1 MEPKGKLTF
10 IKCEFT
16 QKNNVA
22 IYADLFFKDEAG
34 GVFRMGA
41 SKFIFELIHVPKRAS
56 ARNTFIRGVH
66 GN

>member
-1 MEPKGKLTF
+1 MEIKGKLTF

-34 GVFRMGA
+34 EVFRMGA

-56 ARNTFIRGVH
+56 A
-66 GN
+66 